1 MAMEVFKLIGRI
13 TYEGQQKVE
22 AGLTKLGQKIEAAE
36 QKLSAFGERAA
47 AVGEKTSQIGET
59 LSTRVGLPLLA
70 LGGAGVMAVTEID
83 KAMGRLAASTN
94 RTAQDTWEM
103 QQAAKE
109 IWKSGISEDINDA
122 ADAVGAVD
130 RNMGDLVA
138 NTAEL
143 KGMTE
148 QAIILRD
155 AFGYEVAESSRAAA
169 ALMHNFGITGT
180 QAFDMIATA
189 AQKGGDFSQELI
201 DTVNEYSTYFGAA
214 GFSAQQMFDV
224 LLAGAKNGAWNLDK
238 VGDAVK
244 EFNIRAKDGSET
256 TKAGFEAIGFKA
268 DEMGQKIANGG
279 EEGQRAFMATVA
291 ALSQME
297 DKVAMNQAGVALFG
311 TQWEDLEST
320 VMQALGNS
328 EGYLGE
334 FNGATEQM
342 GQELHDNFGTKL
354 ASTMRTLQDS
364 LAPLGGVIID
374 VISPA
379 IDKIAAGAEK
389 AKTWFQ
395 GLSDSS
401 QNLIVYLGLAGI
413 AIGPLLMFFGAMIS
427 SIGAIVTAITT
438 IGLVTA
444 GWIAGI
450 ALLVAAL
457 AIAYAKFEW
466 FRNGVNA
473 VFSFI
478 ASIVKPII
486 LDFVEFFKAKIAEI
500 KAWWDQNGAMIQQ
513 AFQNVWSVIS
523 TIIKVAVAIIM
534 PIVMGFIDGIK
545 NIISGGLDVI
555 MGLIKF
561 FAALFTG
568 SWSELWSAT
577 KQILMGALQLI
588 WGLFEAG
595 LLGRV
600 FGVIKSF
607 ASSAG
612 GAISGFVSKITGF
625 FSGMVSKVKGFFT
638 DMVDTAL
645 LKAMYGFD
653 RIRDAIMRPIEA
665 AVNFVKGQ
673 VDKIAGFFRG
683 LNISF
688 PKIKLP
694 HFSLSGSFSLAPP
707 KVPKLSVDWYKK
719 GGVFGGPSIIG
730 VGEEPG
736 VSEAVIPLKDSVLEK
751 IGQGIAA
758 ASGKTTTGGRGP
770 IVIEVPLNG
779 RVIARAVIDDVD
791 ELLERKAKRK

>member
-22 AGLTKLGQKIEAAE
+22 AGLNRLGERVEAAND
-36 QKLSAFGERAA
+36 KLKAFGEGAS
-47 AVGEKTSQIGET
+47 AVGEKTTAIGEG
-59 LSTRVGLPLLA
+59 LSQKLGLPLLA
-70 LGGAGVMAVTEID
+70 LGGAGVLAITEMD
-83 KAMGRLAASTN
+83 KALGRLAASTN
-94 RTAQDTWEM
+94 RTALDTREM
-103 QQAAKE
+103 QDAAKE
-109 IWKSGISEDINDA
+109 LWKGAFGEDIHEA
-122 ADAVGAVD
+122 AAAVAVVD
-130 RNMGDLVA
+130 QNMGDLAA
-138 NTAEL
+138 NAQEVKEL
-143 KGMTE
+143 SK
-148 QAIILRD
+148 QAFLLKD
-155 AFGYEVAESSRAAA
+155 AFGYEIAESSRAAA

-180 QAFDMIATA
+180 EAFDMIATA

-214 GFSAQQMFDV
+214 GFSAKQMFDV

-238 VGDAVK
+238 VGDAAK

-256 TKAGFEAIGFKA
+256 TAEGFAAIGFNA
-268 DEMGQKIANGG
+268 EEMGKKIAAGG
-279 EEGQRAFMATVA
+279 EEGQRGFMATLA

-311 TQWEDLEST
+311 TQWEDLERN
-320 VMQALGNS
+320 VMGALANS

-334 FNGATEQM
+334 FNGATAQM
-342 GQELHDNFGTKL
+342 SQELRDNFGTKI
-354 ASTMRTLQDS
+354 TETFRGLQDN
-364 LAPLGGVIID
+364 LIPLGGVIID

-379 IDKIAAGAEK
+379 IDKIGQSAEK
-389 AKTWFQ
+389 AATWFQ
-395 GLSDSS
+395 GLSEKS
-401 QNLIVYLGLAGI
+401 QNLVVYLGLAGI

-427 SIGAIVTAITT
+427 AIGAIATAIGT

-457 AIAYAKFEW
+457 AIAYTKLEW

-473 VFSFI
+473 VFSYI
-478 ASIVKPII
+478 AGIIKPII
-486 LDFVEFFKAKIAEI
+486 LDFVEFFKAKIAEM
-500 KAWWDQNGAMIQQ
+500 KAWWDTNGAMIQE
-513 AFQNVWSVIS
+513 AFQNVWAVIS
-523 TIIKVAVAIIM
+523 KIIKVAVAIIV
-534 PIVMGFIDGIK
+534 PIIKGFIDGIK
-545 NIISGGLDVI
+545 NIISGGLDII
-555 MGLIKF
+555 MGVVEF

-568 SWSELWSAT
+568 NWSKLLDAA
-577 KQILMGALQLI
+577 KKIIGGALQLI

-600 FGVIKSF
+600 MGILKGFVG
-607 ASSAG
+607 SAG

-625 FSGMVSKVKGFFT
+625 FTGMVSKVKGFFT

-645 LKAMYGFD
+645 LKVMYGFD
-653 RIRDAIMRPIEA
+653 AIKSAIMRPIEA
-665 AVNFVKGQ
+665 AVSFVKGQ

-683 LNISF
+683 LNISL
-688 PKIKLP
+688 PRIKLP
-694 HFSLSGSFSLAPP
+694 HFSLSGSFSLSPP

-736 VSEAVIPLKDSVLEK
+736 VKEAVIPLKTSVLEQ

-758 ASGKTTTGGRGP
+758 ASGNKGAAGMGQL
-770 IVIEVPLNG
+770 VVEVPLNG
-779 RVIARAVIDDVD
+779 RVIARAIIDDVD